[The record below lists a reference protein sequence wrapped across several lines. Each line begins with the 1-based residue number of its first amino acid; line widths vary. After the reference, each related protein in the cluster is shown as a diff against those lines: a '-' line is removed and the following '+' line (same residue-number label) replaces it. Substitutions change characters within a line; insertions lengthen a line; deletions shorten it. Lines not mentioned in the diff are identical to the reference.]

1 MEIGYNPDI
10 FTTTLDQS
18 FICPI
23 CQHVIREAVACKKGH
38 LFCLTC
44 INTWLDVHHRLTC
57 PVGRLP
63 LQSSHLR
70 KIIVFDSLV
79 ESLEAFCQNREDGCS
94 WTGSL
99 ENRNTHLQQCLKEPV
114 PCTHAGCLQ
123 IVKREE
129 LAVHQASCD
138 WRSLDCECCRIV
150 IPAQEMQHHQRY
162 VCRKSPVPCPFG
174 CGDGNIIRE
183 DLNGHIEM
191 ECRRAF
197 VNCEVPACTAKVRRE
212 DLEGHLVTNAS
223 LHVDLLMAERR
234 SNNMNNVTPTLR
246 PSPVQT
252 VNWII
257 DDFENAVNANPEVG
271 VRSPLISSMEIILVP
286 TTSASGNM
294 GVFVGHQGT
303 NGPTCVNLSVALRNG
318 RNVYLKRTPASRWL
332 HPNTPMGWT
341 DFLPLDEVL
350 RRYIRDDGALVLQF
364 SFQILK

>member
-1 MEIGYNPDI
+1 MTSYDI
-10 FTTTLDQS
+10 KSRKNYFLFYFS
-18 FICPI
+18 
-23 CQHVIREAVACKKGH
+23 QHVIRAAVACKKGH

-79 ESLEAFCQNREDGCS
+79 ESLEAFCQNREDGCT

-150 IPAQEMQHHQRY
+150 IPAQEMQRHQRY

-174 CGDGNIIRE
+174 CGDGNIIR
-183 DLNGHIEM
+183 
-191 ECRRAF
+191 
-197 VNCEVPACTAKVRRE
+197 
-212 DLEGHLVTNAS
+212 
-223 LHVDLLMAERR
+223 
-234 SNNMNNVTPTLR
+234 
-246 PSPVQT
+246 
-252 VNWII
+252 
-257 DDFENAVNANPEVG
+257 
-271 VRSPLISSMEIILVP
+271 
-286 TTSASGNM
+286 
-294 GVFVGHQGT
+294 
-303 NGPTCVNLSVALRNG
+303 
-318 RNVYLKRTPASRWL
+318 
-332 HPNTPMGWT
+332 
-341 DFLPLDEVL
+341 
-350 RRYIRDDGALVLQF
+350 
-364 SFQILK
+364 